1 MGERLGLGG
10 AQAQDEV
17 QGLAAGAGRVEAALE
32 GALGSVE
39 EGEERLAE
47 LALSSGQG
55 GRSALALG
63 LLQGEALLVNPGV
76 RGRIDG
82 ARELA
87 RGPTPL
93 DGETDG

>member
-1 MGERLGLGG
+1 LGSEARRRRTRCRGWP
-10 AQAQDEV
+10 
-17 QGLAAGAGRVEAALE
+17 AGAGCVEAALE

-47 LALSSGQG
+47 LALSGGQG
-55 GRSALALG
+55 GRSASALG
-63 LLQGEALLVNPGV
+63 LLQGEALLVNPRV

-93 DGETDG
+93 DGEAGG